1 MLKIAGCILI
11 FAGCTSLGFIK
22 SFGLCGKAA
31 QRVGKT
37 RFELIRPLAVGGD
50 HMQTGSSG
58 EDIHES
64 VGAKTMLVSDVLHS
78 CSLCMKEQRPLADS
92 WEAALSENAKNCPLH
107 ERDTAVLRDIAA
119 GLGRSDAKGQQDII
133 KPAVIRLET
142 CLADAG
148 EQEKKQGRMYRGLGM
163 AAGAVIAVMLI

>member
-22 SFGLCGKAA
+22 SSGYAA
-31 QRVGKT
+31 R
-37 RFELIRPLAVGGD
+37 RRELENALELIRLLAVEITYRQD
-50 HMQTGSSG
+50 HL
-58 EDIHES
+58 
-64 VGAKTMLVSDVLHS
+64 AKTFMKVSKLKRCWFSDVLRS

>member
-11 FAGCTSLGFIK
+11 FAGCTSLGFIRA
-22 SFGLCGKAA
+22 SGYAA
-31 QRVGKT
+31 R
-37 RFELIRPLAVGGD
+37 RRELENALELIRLLAVEITYRQD
-50 HMQTGSSG
+50 HL
-58 EDIHES
+58 
-64 VGAKTMLVSDVLHS
+64 AKTFMKVSQLKRCWFSDVLSS
-78 CSLCMKEQRPLADS
+78 CSLCMKEQKPFADS
-92 WEAALSENAKNCPLH
+92 WETALSENAKNCPLH
-107 ERDTAVLRDIAA
+107 ERDTTVLRDIAA

-133 KPAVIRLET
+133 KPAVIRLEA